1 MPIYGIPMHQID
13 HVRKSYNHN
22 DSRNHQ
28 DDCYDCWLSLLSHP
42 CTSSTTST
50 PRGQLGSCSLASPR
64 STPRGQLGSC
74 SLASPRNDDPEAQI
88 IVSCCTN
95 IIVICPPL
103 SIPPHQQR
111 LGGRYHHPWLKPCPS
126 LPPDTFIA
134 LMPLSEEDMAIIIQ
148 GKIARSSQT

>member
-1 MPIYGIPMHQID
+1 MAFQCIKSITCVSPIITTIPEIIKTTATIAGFLSFPIHVLAAPHQLQEGNWD
-13 HVRKSYNHN
+13 LVL
-22 DSRNHQ
+22 
-28 DDCYDCWLSLLSHP
+28 WHP
-42 CTSSTTST
+42 HEM
-50 PRGQLGSCSLASPR
+50 
-64 STPRGQLGSC
+64 
-74 SLASPRNDDPEAQI
+74 NDPEAQI

-126 LPPDTFIA
+126 FPPDTFIA